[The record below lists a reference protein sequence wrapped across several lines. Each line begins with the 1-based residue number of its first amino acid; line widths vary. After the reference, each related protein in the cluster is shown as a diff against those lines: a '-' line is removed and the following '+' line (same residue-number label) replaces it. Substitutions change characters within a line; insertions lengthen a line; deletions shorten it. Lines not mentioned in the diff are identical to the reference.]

1 MKQLILLLLL
11 LLLPYSAFAQ
21 EVPRD
26 AARVSWSPPVE
37 RVDGTPLPAEEL
49 AGYELHWG
57 TSAGSL
63 TETLFVTADVTQHM
77 ITGLADGTWYFA
89 VKAVDTSDL
98 TSAFSTVVSKTIE
111 PQQEPTTPID
121 PQRIG
126 IR

>member
-1 MKQLILLLLL
+1 MKHLFLLF
-11 LLLPYSAFAQ
+11 LLLPFSAFGQ
-21 EVPRD
+21 EIPRD

-37 RVDGTPLPAEEL
+37 RVDGTPLPVEEL

-63 TETLFVTADVTQHM
+63 TETLFVTSDVTQHM
-77 ITGLADGTWYFA
+77 ITGLSDGTWYFA
-89 VKAVDTSDL
+89 VKAVDTNNL
-98 TSAFSTVVSKTIE
+98 TSDFSTVVSKTIE